1 MYKKKREKPVEVKQ
15 VFTVEQILSK
25 EKIMDHETIH
35 CIEVAS
41 DMSGVK
47 LPEGYKNMT
56 WSKFVD
62 SVKFIS
68 KEQEDLFVMYYL
80 K

>member
-1 MYKKKREKPVEVKQ
+1 MSKYTAHDMQFECLMGE
-15 VFTVEQILSK
+15 K
-25 EKIMDHETIH
+25 EKVMDHETIH

-41 DMSGVK
+41 DMSGVR
-47 LPEGYKNMT
+47 LPDGYKNMT
-56 WSKFVD
+56 WSQFVD

-68 KEQEDLFVMYYL
+68 KEQEDLFVTYYL